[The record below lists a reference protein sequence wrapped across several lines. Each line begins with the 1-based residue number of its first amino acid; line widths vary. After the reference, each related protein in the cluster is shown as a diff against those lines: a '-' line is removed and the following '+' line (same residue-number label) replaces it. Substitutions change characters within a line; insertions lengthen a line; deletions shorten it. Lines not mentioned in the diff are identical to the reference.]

1 MEIFKLTLN
10 QMLLMFALVIVGYI
24 LRKKEILPENSGI
37 VLAKAETF
45 VFTPALSLYNQITKC
60 TVKTFADNSPLM
72 LFGFVIT
79 LFAILLS
86 YPLSKLFVRDSNVSL
101 EKSYERNIY
110 KYALTFANYGFVG
123 NYLVLGV
130 WGEDFF
136 FKYSLFV
143 FLLGILCSSW
153 GLSILI
159 PKKEGE
165 SLLTTIKK
173 TFTAPP
179 LLALIIGMLVG
190 LSGLSK
196 FVPDFMLKT
205 FESAGK
211 CQGPVAMLLAG
222 IIIGG
227 YDCKRLLCNKKVYI
241 ASLLR
246 LIVIPATMILI
257 LKALN
262 ISDEIV
268 TLTLVAFA
276 CPLGLNTIVY
286 PATYG
291 GETKTGASMTII
303 SQILSIITLPIMYYI
318 FIVLL

>member
-60 TVKTFADNSPLM
+60 TVKTFTDNSPLM

-79 LFAILLS
+79 MLAILLS
-86 YPLSKLFVRDSNVSL
+86 YPISKLFVRDSNKSL
-101 EKSYERNIY
+101 EKAYERNIY

-136 FKYSLFV
+136 FKYSLFI

-159 PKKEGE
+159 PKKDGE
-165 SLLTTIKK
+165 SLLATIKK

-190 LSGLSK
+190 LLDLSK
-196 FVPDFMLKT
+196 FVPEFMLKA

-227 YDCKRLLCNKKVYI
+227 YDFKRLLCNKKVYI

-257 LKALN
+257 LKVLN
-262 ISDEIV
+262 ISDEIMI
-268 TLTLVAFA
+268 LTLVAFA

>member
-1 MEIFKLTLN
+1 
-10 QMLLMFALVIVGYI
+10 
-24 LRKKEILPENSGI
+24 
-37 VLAKAETF
+37 
-45 VFTPALSLYNQITKC
+45 
-60 TVKTFADNSPLM
+60 M

-86 YPLSKLFVRDSNVSL
+86 YPLSKLFVRDSKVSL

-159 PKKEGE
+159 PKKDGE
-165 SLLTTIKK
+165 SLFATIKK

-227 YDCKRLLCNKKVYI
+227 YDIKRLLSNKKVYI

-262 ISDEIV
+262 ISDEIM

-291 GETKTGASMTII
+291 GETITGASMTII
-303 SQILSIITLPIMYYI
+303 SQIFSIITLPLMYYI